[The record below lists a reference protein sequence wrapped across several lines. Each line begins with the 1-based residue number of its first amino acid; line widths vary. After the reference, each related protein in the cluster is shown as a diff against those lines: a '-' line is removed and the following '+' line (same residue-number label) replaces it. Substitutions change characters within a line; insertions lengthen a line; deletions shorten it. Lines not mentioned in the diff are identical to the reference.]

1 MKNKKESKY
10 TYVRQQPDGWYKVTN
25 NGETVIE
32 DTDWQTA
39 HKVAETF
46 GKKVKIHYDF

>member
-46 GKKVKIHYDF
+46 GKKVKTHYDF